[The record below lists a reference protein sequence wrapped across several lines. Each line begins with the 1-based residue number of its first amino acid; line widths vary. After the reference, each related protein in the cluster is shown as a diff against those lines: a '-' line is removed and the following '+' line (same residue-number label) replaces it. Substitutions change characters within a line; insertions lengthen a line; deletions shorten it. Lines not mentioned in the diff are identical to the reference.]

1 MQITTVSHP
10 QQMQQY
16 CAQVWQL
23 LVASYARVNG
33 GLNYASAEQLMAT
46 SACWKLALDGD
57 RVLAVTIYKAK
68 KGLKLVA
75 MAVCSQYRDLA
86 RSALIRIIKTD
97 LHRCWMEL
105 SEQAELFVLKHCGG
119 HRFLIH
125 SSLVVQLLD
134 QQIESAELGG
144 FHYRRTIQG
153 HSKLKI
159 ALGTPSFMP
168 SQVVA

>member
-1 MQITTVSHP
+1 MQITQVTHP
-10 QQMQQY
+10 QHMQQY

-33 GLNYASAEQLMAT
+33 GLNYASAEQLIAT
-46 SACWKLALDGD
+46 SARWKLALDGD

-68 KGLKLVA
+68 KGLKMVA
-75 MAVCSQYRDLA
+75 MAACKQFRDLA
-86 RSALIRIIKTD
+86 RRALISMIKAD
-97 LHRCWMEL
+97 LRHCWMEL

-125 SSLVVQLLD
+125 SSLVAQLLD
-134 QQIESAELGG
+134 QQVEPGDLDG

-159 ALGTPSFMP
+159 ALGTPSL
-168 SQVVA
+168 